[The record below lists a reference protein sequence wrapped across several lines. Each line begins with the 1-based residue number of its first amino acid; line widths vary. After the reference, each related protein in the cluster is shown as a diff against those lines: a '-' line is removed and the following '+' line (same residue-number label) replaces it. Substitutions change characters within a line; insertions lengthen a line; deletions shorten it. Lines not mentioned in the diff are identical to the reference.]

1 MNFNHSYRY
10 RFLEE
15 YLISKQEWKADKEQL
30 LTDAEMT
37 HLTDCEGI
45 IQDLEGGVDK
55 LFHQVNDN
63 YNLGLNPYLRFDK
76 HQKPIITT
84 PAVEKTDL
92 VKISNY
98 FKPTKFI
105 SILDLLADVE
115 KVAPFLHHLGHQS
128 KTHERKR
135 PTSETFFASIIA
147 LGCNIGVE
155 KMRNISKGIQVSTL
169 QNTSDWY
176 LSLQAL
182 QDAND
187 AIIRIKNSLDLPE
200 IHRKSPNELHTG
212 SDGQKIMT
220 NIESLNATFSHKYRQ
235 RPTVRLSKG
244 FGSQYCRR

>member
-1 MNFNHSYRY
+1 
-10 RFLEE
+10 
-15 YLISKQEWKADKEQL
+15 
-30 LTDAEMT
+30 MT

-55 LFHQVNDN
+55 FFHQANDN
-63 YNLGLNPYLRFDK
+63 YNLGLTPYLRFDK

-84 PAVEKTDL
+84 PAVEKPDL

-115 KVAPFLHHLGHQS
+115 KVTPFLHNLGHQS

-155 KMRNISKGIQVSTL
+155 KSER
-169 QNTSDWY
+169 
-176 LSLQAL
+176 
-182 QDAND
+182 
-187 AIIRIKNSLDLPE
+187 
-200 IHRKSPNELHTG
+200 
-212 SDGQKIMT
+212 
-220 NIESLNATFSHKYRQ
+220 
-235 RPTVRLSKG
+235 RP
-244 FGSQYCRR
+244 